1 MNNNEK
7 ISDSILA
14 DAIRSSDS
22 AAFKILFFRY
32 YDPLYYFLCQR
43 IRSSD
48 LAQDFVQEVFTRV
61 WQTRDRLDSKQSV
74 KAYLYRIAHN
84 LVVDH
89 LRKRSS
95 HKQYQSELY
104 HRTASVEGSW
114 DTKLSV
120 QDAISQLPEKL
131 LTVFILSRYQ
141 GLTYL
146 EIAEACRISVKTV
159 ESRISQALRLLR
171 KELG

>member
-1 MNNNEK
+1 MNNDEK
-7 ISDSILA
+7 TSDSKLA
-14 DAIRSSDS
+14 EAIRASDG
-22 AAFKILFFRY
+22 AAFKTLFFRY

-61 WQTRDRLDSKQSV
+61 WQ
-74 KAYLYRIAHN
+74 AYLYRIAHN
-84 LVVDH
+84 LVVDY

-131 LTVFILSRYQ
+131 LTVFVLSRYQ
-141 GLTYL
+141 GLTYH
-146 EIAEACRISVKTV
+146 EIAEACQISVKTV

-171 KELG
+171 KVLG